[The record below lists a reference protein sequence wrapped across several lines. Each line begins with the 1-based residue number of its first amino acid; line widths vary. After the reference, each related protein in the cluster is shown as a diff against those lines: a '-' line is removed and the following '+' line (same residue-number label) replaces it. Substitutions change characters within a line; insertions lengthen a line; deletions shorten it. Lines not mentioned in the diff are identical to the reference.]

1 MTARD
6 KAGLLRDMSS
16 LESYF
21 PTLDTARARLPLPA
35 GEPVS
40 VERLAMLVV
49 HAALIR
55 RTSWAEDVE
64 SAPAGLESGEP
75 PPPDDLEV
83 HHHVRIDA
91 SLGGGECTACTANP
105 GQRRCRICGGAG
117 TLFNGKTRCSCD
129 EGFIPCP
136 TCGGTAEA
144 SRVRLRYYTDTPA
157 FLSEAYMPTHIT
169 AVPALFG
176 LESRME
182 QDVQFQ
188 QALPEELRCHDLTG
202 RVTGSAYRGGE
213 KIVRPDFH
221 GHDFGDAIDKAL
233 AGLTA
238 IGAGASVVR
247 HVVRA
252 YAWPFLRLQ
261 WGTGLDVAIYVDRI
275 GSLKVFAGAGGLP
288 SRD

>member
-35 GEPVS
+35 GEPVL

-55 RTSWAEDVE
+55 RTSWAEDAE
-64 SAPAGLESGEP
+64 GAPTTLERGEP
-75 PPPDDLEV
+75 SVPDDLEV
-83 HHHVRIDA
+83 RHHVRLEAD
-91 SLGGGECTACTANP
+91 LGGGPCTACAATP
-105 GQRRCRICGGAG
+105 GKRPCRVCEGRG
-117 TLFNGKTRCSCD
+117 TIFLSPCSCAN
-129 EGFIPCP
+129 GYIPCP
-136 TCGGTAEA
+136 TCGGTAK
-144 SRVRLRYYTDTPA
+144 SNRVRLRYYTDAPA
-157 FLSEAYMPTHIT
+157 FLSEAYMPTYIT

-176 LESRME
+176 LESRLE
-182 QDVQFQ
+182 QDIQFQ
-188 QALPEELRCHDLTG
+188 QALPEELRCHDLTS
-202 RVTGSAYRGGE
+202 RVVGSAYRGGE
-213 KIVRPDFH
+213 RLVRPDFH
-221 GHDFGDAIDKAL
+221 GHDFADTIDKGL
-233 AGLTA
+233 AGLAA

-252 YAWPFLRLQ
+252 YAWPFLRVQ
-261 WGTGLDVAIYVDRI
+261 WGTGQDVAIYVDRI
-275 GSLKVFAGAGGLP
+275 GSLKVFAGASVLP